1 MQDDKIEPMDAIRKV
16 VHAHLMSLTPEE
28 AKALRAR
35 YKLDQGKDAE
45 EADLRALARELASLR
60 KKKR

>member
-1 MQDDKIEPMDAIRKV
+1 MQDDEFESMDAIRKV
-16 VHAHLMSLTPEE
+16 VHTNLMSLTPEE

-45 EADLRALARELASLR
+45 EDDLRALARELASLR